1 MRTKFF
7 AAIVCVALLLSSCSA
22 AVSENGIYSLDGNF
36 VKNITPLDER
46 SVERFAEKLTSV
58 RETYLTDS
66 NQVFYAVIPDKAQ
79 YMDES
84 VPKIDFDS
92 VNIALASALPDWTSI
107 NLFDALTLDRFYR
120 TDGHWRQEKLQDV
133 ADALGEAMGFS
144 VDLSAFETNRFDE
157 FLGTYA
163 QDVRSA
169 QPETLTWLTNS
180 DTQAAVT
187 DNYQTPNVTTVYD
200 TEKLNSDIPYDV
212 FLSGATPVVTITNP
226 DAATDRELVV
236 FRDSFSSS
244 LAPLLCGEYAK
255 ITLLDLRYMASGL
268 IPQFVTF
275 DDQDVLFLYSLEV
288 VNNSAMLR

>member
-187 DNYQTPNVTTVYD
+187 DHG
-200 TEKLNSDIPYDV
+200 L
-212 FLSGATPVVTITNP
+212 FC
-226 DAATDRELVV
+226 R
-236 FRDSFSSS
+236 SF
-244 LAPLLCGEYAK
+244 C
-255 ITLLDLRYMASGL
+255 I
-268 IPQFVTF
+268 
-275 DDQDVLFLYSLEV
+275 
-288 VNNSAMLR
+288 